1 MLSDAKIMKKLLTKI
16 FLDVIIIKTVIITDL
31 KFIFCIFII
40 NIYILHRY
48 KQFIRIYSKCGNG
61 GKR

>member
-48 KQFIRIYSKCGNG
+48 KQFIRIYSKCG
-61 GKR
+61 KWR